1 MITAIEIN
9 GTRYTPYDI
18 GECADCV
25 QCDMYESC
33 QENKQMSY
41 ICDLILNDREVWNE
55 DKRRMARHCRL

>member
-25 QCDMYESC
+25 QCDLYELC
-33 QENKQMSY
+33 TDKRWTAA
-41 ICDLILNDREVWNE
+41 CDLILNERQIW
-55 DKRRMARHCRL
+55 KQQ